1 MIADTNIKDLRFVC
15 VFKHTFRFSLETDEG
30 EDGCTIKKVKSCA
43 KLFCA
48 HLFSHV
54 GLSAI
59 LVSANQIDF
68 TSASLDIICIFST
81 TNDQPFKVQLQSDG
95 RFSFP
100 LPGVPPRAGGEG
112 DGEREEG
119 RNAGGAVES
128 HR

>member
-1 MIADTNIKDLRFVC
+1 MTEIRNTTKVFC
-15 VFKHTFRFSLETDEG
+15 VFKHAIRLSSPTDEG
-30 EDGCTIKKVKSCA
+30 EEGSCTIKKVKSCA

-68 TSASLDIICIFST
+68 TSASLDIICNFST

-100 LPGVPPRAGGEG
+100 LPGVPPRAGREA
-112 DGEREEG
+112 DGARE
-119 RNAGGAVES
+119 
-128 HR
+128 